1 MSKENILTEKE
12 ALAEKAANW
21 WADQISNPRFD
32 NNPDSMAAVFASI
45 LASSSAS
52 KVNDDQRSKFIEKF
66 KEIFIDKFNRF
77 SRFSID
83 VDYGPEKDLADA
95 MEYAEIPLSNAPW
108 KTCMIVDS
116 RNNTIEV
123 KMGYGDSFSTI

>member
-1 MSKENILTEKE
+1 MSKEKIEV
-12 ALAEKAANW
+12 LADKAANW

-32 NNPDSMAAVFASI
+32 NSPDNIAAIFASI
-45 LASSSAS
+45 LASSSVF

-66 KEIFIDKFNRF
+66 KEIFINKFNRF

-108 KTCMIVDS
+108 KTCMTVDS
-116 RNNTIEV
+116 KDYSIEV
-123 KMGYGDSFSTI
+123 KMGYGDCFCKLM